1 MAYPNDLLGKAIQ
14 VMFTRKAVPHPN
26 PELVLGQ
33 HAHDLTVTVYNY
45 TPGRPGVGG
54 APPIP
59 PKFTTTGL
67 PPWQISFLEYVP
79 GEVTTVRLQR
89 PVLTG
94 PMSGCYLFR
103 YTVGGPRIAHVGTH
117 DLGPDSPLSVQAKNN
132 WRAYVTQKNATDVLG
147 VSPADFYSPGE
158 RGAKQ
163 VGRMGGVPEIYGL
176 FEPGGT
182 SYALLMAP
190 MGTDTSPT
198 IRKLY
203 LVQGIKQMNLLQWSA
218 ISALRTFR

>member
-14 VMFTRKAVPHPN
+14 VMFTRKAVPAANPN
-26 PELVLGQ
+26 LVLSQ
-33 HAHDLTVTVYNY
+33 HAHDLAVTVYDY
-45 TPGRPGVGG
+45 TPARPGVGG

-59 PKFTTTGL
+59 PKFTTMNL
-67 PPWQISFLEYVP
+67 LPWQISFLEYVP

-103 YTVGGPRIAHVGTH
+103 YTVGASRIAHVGTH
-117 DLGPDSPLSVQAKNN
+117 DLGPASPLSVQAKDN
-132 WRAYVTQKNATDVLG
+132 WRAYVTQRNATNLLG
-147 VSPADFYSPGE
+147 VSPADLFSPTE
-158 RGAKQ
+158 RASNQ

-176 FEPGGT
+176 FEPGGN

-190 MGTDTSPT
+190 MGVDTSPT
-198 IRKLY
+198 LRNLY
-203 LVQGIKQMNLLQWSA
+203 LVQGIRPMRLLQWSA